1 MLCPVRTGIFLLALG
16 LAAVAVAG
24 TTTYR
29 WVDADGV
36 HYSDQPHPGAEQI
49 TLGTTPTYSGADT
62 QPSTPSQ
69 PPAGNGPGQNN
80 APFRYDSCAVT
91 QPANDQMLMNSDS
104 VTISVQPQPFL
115 RNGDH
120 VVITLDAQTI
130 DLGGGGQQ
138 QYQVS
143 PVDRG
148 THTVSAAIM
157 DPGGNSLCQSLA
169 LKFHVQQPRLLQRP
183 VPTPH

>member
-16 LAAVAVAG
+16 LAAAATAG

-49 TLGTTPTYSGADT
+49 TLGKAPTYSAADT
-62 QPSTPSQ
+62 QPSTPSRS
-69 PPAGNGPGQNN
+69 PASN
-80 APFRYDSCAVT
+80 APSQDNASFKYDSCAIT
-91 QPANDQMLMNSDS
+91 QPANDQMLMNTDS
-104 VTISVQPQPFL
+104 VNILVQPQPFL

-120 VVITLDAQTI
+120 VVLTLDAQTI
-130 DLGGGGQQ
+130 DLGGAGQQ
-138 QYQVS
+138 QFQMS
-143 PVDRG
+143 PANRG

-157 DPGGNSLCQSLA
+157 DPNGNSLCQSLA
-169 LKFHVQQPRLLQRP
+169 LKFHVQQPRLRP
-183 VPTPH
+183 IPTPH